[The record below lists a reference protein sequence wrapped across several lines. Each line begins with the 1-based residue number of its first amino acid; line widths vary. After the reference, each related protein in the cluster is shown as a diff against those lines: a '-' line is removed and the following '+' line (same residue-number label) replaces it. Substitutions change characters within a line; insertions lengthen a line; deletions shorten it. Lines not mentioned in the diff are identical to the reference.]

1 MKISLT
7 TKNNLIHIG
16 VIMIMISIIVM
27 ISVTNARYET
37 VAKLSGKANFPNTVL
52 KVTPL
57 ESNNYNITVG
67 NEIKLQYEISNNED
81 ENINT
86 NNLRYYLEVI
96 DENGLK
102 VEGFDIK
109 ICEMTNSETTFDTA
123 TSMNYTDEKG
133 FGPETLKCDGNSEN
147 TIFDVFFKY
156 NNTASELIG
165 EQKLKLQVYAES
177 ITNENFHIIKTV
189 DINLNVINNNNNNN
203 NATPFN
209 IRPNAVNTLNNTLE
223 NDINENINSNNEEN
237 IEDEIVKNQEK
248 VQDEKETEKTVE
260 EIEKEQTKDNTIQK
274 EEEES

>member
-67 NEIKLQYEISNNED
+67 NERKLQYEISNNED

-123 TSMNYTDEKG
+123 TSMNYTDGKG
-133 FGPETLKCDGNSEN
+133 FGPETLKCDGNSE
-147 TIFDVFFKY
+147 TKIFDVFFKY
-156 NNTASELIG
+156 NSTTTSELIG

-189 DINLNVINNNNNNN
+189 DINLNVINNNN
-203 NATPFN
+203 ATPFN
-209 IRPNAVNTLNNTLE
+209 ISPNAVNTLNNTLE

-260 EIEKEQTKDNTIQK
+260 ETEKEQTKDNTIQK